1 MKTQE
6 IITWLRDKLP
16 YAPDH
21 GWKNKMQEII
31 AMLTRLEAALKD
43 EMYRH
48 DRLQDFEAAEAGEL
62 ARLKT
67 ENAAMVSVLK
77 RFGGCGTCKHEIL
90 RYTEEPCFSCMPD
103 ADRPGW
109 EWKGR
114 GGHP

>member
-6 IITWLRDKLP
+6 IINWLRDKLP

-48 DRLQDFEAAEAGEL
+48 DRLQDFEVAEAEEL
-62 ARLKT
+62 ARIKG
-67 ENAAMVSVLK
+67 ENASMAADLK
-77 RFGGCGTCKHEIL
+77 KSGGCGACKSCEVC
-90 RYTEEPCFSCMPD
+90 YTEEPCFSCMQNPSY
-103 ADRPGW
+103 PGW